1 MKTVDMLG
9 ELLDRYEHA
18 LRDQGSARAVQTMRI
33 EEADGLRCDREQLRR
48 ELDVAR
54 SEIDGVKLKNQQ
66 LLDKHA
72 EFMQLLERYLKEI
85 GVDTDMLKA
94 ALHVQDGAP

>member
-1 MKTVDMLG
+1 MKAVDLLG
-9 ELLDRYEHA
+9 ELLDRFEHA
-18 LRDQGSARAVQTMRI
+18 LRDQGSARAALQMRI

-54 SEIDGVKLKNQQ
+54 SDLEGVKLKNRQ

-72 EFMQLLERYLKEI
+72 EFMRLLERQLKER
-85 GVDTDMLKA
+85 GVDADLG
-94 ALHVQDGAP
+94 GAP